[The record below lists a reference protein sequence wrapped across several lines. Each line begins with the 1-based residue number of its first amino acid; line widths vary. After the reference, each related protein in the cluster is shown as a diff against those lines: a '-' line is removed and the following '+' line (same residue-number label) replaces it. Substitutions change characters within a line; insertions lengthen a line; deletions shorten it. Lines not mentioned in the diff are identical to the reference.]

1 MAFALVC
8 RIAQTLLR
16 RGFYDEE
23 RNMMIPGAWES
34 RRRSGVSVN
43 TVNVAETVTS
53 AAQAGS
59 AGGNE
64 RLPPTPRL
72 ELASWI
78 KVVIFA
84 GTLLT
89 AMWLAMTVF
98 FA

>member
-16 RGFYDEE
+16 RAFYDEE
-23 RNMMIPGAWES
+23 RNMMIPGAWVS
-34 RRRSGVSVN
+34 RPRFGVFVNKFYVAVYGTSGSKG
-43 TVNVAETVTS
+43 
-53 AAQAGS
+53 GS
-59 AGGNE
+59 AGGSE
-64 RLPPTPRL
+64 RPPPTPRP

-98 FA
+98 FP